1 MLRYKFSTL
10 SLEMNLVIRYTFNLY
25 YDIYRHKGTQHLLI
39 KIHKLYFQ
47 LSQFVQLY
55 LVTLSKIILKL
66 KHHAS
71 LLIKLK
77 LLDR

>member
-25 YDIYRHKGTQHLLI
+25 YDIYRHKEIQHLLI
-39 KIHKLYFQ
+39 KIHKLY
-47 LSQFVQLY
+47 
-55 LVTLSKIILKL
+55 LVTLTKIILKL